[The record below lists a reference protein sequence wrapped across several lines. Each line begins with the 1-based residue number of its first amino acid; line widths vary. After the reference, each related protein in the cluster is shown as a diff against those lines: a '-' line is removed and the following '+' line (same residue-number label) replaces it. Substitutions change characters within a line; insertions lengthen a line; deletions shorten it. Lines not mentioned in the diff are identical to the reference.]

1 MIVYDAHAHVHS
13 RKETEIRQALG
24 IRTMISAG
32 TPEQAEAAFRVAA
45 HFPVHTVTAGLHPW
59 YTACFTSEDMRIYM
73 ERTPL
78 IGEIGMDS
86 VWCDVPGSVQKTAF
100 IRQLDMAREMKKPVV
115 LHTKGCEA
123 QIARIISG
131 YDLQFVVH
139 WFSGNGEELKPYL
152 DMNCLFTIG
161 PGIANDPCVQFVA
174 EKVSDDRI
182 LFETDGMEAVSWA
195 IGETPVEKL
204 PDVLEN
210 SVRIAANLR
219 NTDAHQL
226 VALSNDNYMRL
237 LNS

>member
-1 MIVYDAHAHVHS
+1 MIVYDAHAHLHS
-13 RKETEIRQALG
+13 REETELRQLLG

-32 TPEQAEAAFRVAA
+32 TPEQAQEAFEVAA

-59 YTACFTSEDMRIYM
+59 YTAQFSPEDMRIYM
-73 ERTPL
+73 EKTPL
-78 IGEIGMDS
+78 IGEIGMDC
-86 VWCDVPGSVQKTAF
+86 VWCDVPLSVQESAF

-131 YDLQFVVH
+131 YDMQFVVH
-139 WFSGNGEELKPYL
+139 WFSGSGEDLQPYL
-152 DMNCLFTIG
+152 DMNCMFTIG
-161 PGIANDPCVQFVA
+161 PGIANDSCVQLVA
-174 EKVSDDRI
+174 ARVPDDRL

-204 PDVLEN
+204 TDVLEN
-210 SVRIAANLR
+210 SVRIAAGLR
-219 NTDAHQL
+219 NADAQML
-226 VALSNDNYMRL
+226 AALSNDNYMRL